1 MICPYGGDRER
12 PFPASQSDHRH
23 KGRSVAR
30 QERRRR
36 EYVRRYWAPRVA
48 PVGQWLFD
56 MAALWVFLRA
66 FGHSLDVDALIVA
79 FGLAN
84 ILAAIPITPG
94 GLGVV
99 EAVYL
104 TTLVGFGV
112 PAREATLGVA
122 SYRIAQYFFPIVLG
136 ASAYL
141 SLRLGP
147 WSVRDERLE
156 AELLVDDRPSAS
168 RVDFLPDPRTER
180 QPPTPDG

>member
-1 MICPYGGDRER
+1 MAIVAVLCVGLIDGSGRAERAVSWVARKLRLDPDRWAHLLREVGDRVTDLV
-12 PFPASQSDHRH
+12 AD
-23 KGRSVAR
+23 RSLL
-30 QERRRR
+30 RR
-36 EYVRRYWAPRVA
+36 VVGWSL
-48 PVGQWLFD
+48 GQWLFD

-66 FGHSLDVDALIVA
+66 FGYSLDIDALIVA

-122 SYRIAQYFFPIVLG
+122 AYRIAQYFFPIAIG
-136 ASAYL
+136 ALAYL

-147 WSVRDERLE
+147 WPIQDEQLTT
-156 AELLVDDRPSAS
+156 ELPVDGAS
-168 RVDFLPDPRTER
+168 
-180 QPPTPDG
+180 PPNDG